1 MRSIQFGTLAALIF
15 AGCALPPCFYSCP
28 LVDPAQCGCGP
39 RVPYCTSPPGCG
51 AFGAADDH
59 GRSLNDDL
67 GVMAAMLSVCR
78 RADRV
83 RELVNQDANVA
94 EAVEDPLPPRVQEAL
109 GTARQGSRWEL
120 L

>member
-1 MRSIQFGTLAALIF
+1 
-15 AGCALPPCFYSCP
+15 
-28 LVDPAQCGCGP
+28 
-39 RVPYCTSPPGCG
+39 
-51 AFGAADDH
+51 
-59 GRSLNDDL
+59 
-67 GVMAAMLSVCR
+67 MAAMLSVCR